1 VCYIEL
7 VRYTVKVTKKAE
19 KGIDSAPDHIQDAFQ
34 DLSDD
39 LAATG
44 PVQSSWPNFSKLG
57 KDKYHC
63 HLAHK
68 WVACWTIE
76 KGSIIIEVYYAG
88 SRENAPY

>member
-1 VCYIEL
+1 MLYLRCEL
-7 VRYTVKVTKKAE
+7 FGQDHQKSGEGDRVRTA
-19 KGIDSAPDHIQDAFQ
+19 DIQEAFQ
-34 DLSDD
+34 DLTDD
-39 LAATG
+39 LVARG
-44 PVQSSWPNFSKLG
+44 PVQAGWPNYSKFG

-68 WVACWTIE
+68 WVACWTTQ